1 MVQMKFRELWDK
13 WASDK
18 RIWIRAVQITRID
31 EVGDV
36 DVSEANYGSEN
47 RSKDMLMVKREK
59 EGTEEGITRR
69 IRIDGFLRRKNGLK
83 NVLEIS

>member
-1 MVQMKFRELWDK
+1 MVQMTFRELWDK

-18 RIWIRAVQITRID
+18 RIWIRAVQITRSD
-31 EVGDV
+31 ELGDG
-36 DVSEANYGSEN
+36 DVSEANYGSEK

-59 EGTEEGITRR
+59 EGTEEGSTRR